1 MTGASICYIGQVCKP
16 IKGISN
22 GLAEDADMN
31 DHVIKNA
38 KD

>member
-22 GLAEDADMN
+22 GLPEDAYMN